1 MKEPNIFL
9 QDTSLRTRVIITV
22 GIFIVLVIGIGLYS
36 FIAIVETNKRL
47 NNSVLEGEVMA
58 RTIETARLAQ
68 VHFKKQVQAW
78 KNILLRGNDEDS
90 FKRHLRIFN
99 EEDRLVT
106 EYLQMLSQAAA
117 KAGLSV
123 PEIGEAIKVHEE
135 LGRRY
140 REALKGYKASDL
152 KSAVMVDKKVRGID
166 RKPTEQIDAIV
177 DLIKV
182 QTEQRLKATTTMA
195 KIKLKAYKVYAY
207 FLLFLVVL
215 SVGFGIYNARSIIK
229 DLPPEGNENSRESE
243 EL

>member
-47 NNSVLEGEVMA
+47 HASVLEGEVMA
-58 RTIETARLAQ
+58 STIETARLAQ
-68 VHFKKQVQAW
+68 VHFKKQVQEW
-78 KNILLRGNDEDS
+78 KNILLRGNDEDL
-90 FKRHLRIFN
+90 FKKHLLVFN

-106 EYLQMLSQAAA
+106 EYLNSLSQMATE
-117 KAGLSV
+117 AGLSV
-123 PEIGEAIKVHEE
+123 PEIGEAIKVHKE
-135 LGRRY
+135 LGRQY
-140 REALKGYKASDL
+140 REALKEYKASDL

-177 DLIKV
+177 DLIKA
-182 QTEQRLKATTTMA
+182 QTDQRLKATTTIA
-195 KIKLKAYKVYAY
+195 KTKLEAYKVYAY
-207 FLLFLVVL
+207 FLLFLVIL

-229 DLPPEGNENSRESE
+229 DLPAEGNESSRESK
-243 EL
+243 